1 MTLKVHQDDIVEIIR
16 NDNRLLVGKK
26 GVVQQSLSSGMVI
39 IELQT
44 AVQYRDTDSGKIA
57 YIKQV
62 FLPSA
67 NLKVLDSPRDD
78 RFDELE
84 NKVVELEDDL
94 LIARSCLGLSE
105 ELRDK
110 QHELIQKLIEEV
122 DILQKEIY
130 HLKGN

>member
-1 MTLKVHQDDIVEIIR
+1 MTMKVHQDDIVEILK

-26 GVVQQSLSSGMVI
+26 GVVKQSLSSGMVI

-57 YIKQV
+57 YINQV

-84 NKVVELEDDL
+84 DKVVELEDDL

>member
-1 MTLKVHQDDIVEIIR
+1 MTLKVHQDDIVEILK
-16 NDNRLLVGKK
+16 NDNRVLVGKK

-39 IELQT
+39 VELPSS
-44 AVQYRDTDSGKIA
+44 VQYRDTDRNELV
-57 YIKQV
+57 YINRV

-84 NKVVELEDDL
+84 DKVVELEDNL
-94 LIARSCLGLSE
+94 LIARSCLGMSE